1 MQTGYGR
8 LSTQWCDAYSKLK
21 AYQNLVIRTHEFIG
35 RTLKLVK
42 KPYVACS
49 FGKDSSV
56 MLDMVLKHDH
66 NILVRFASHPETRLL
81 DNYKQVIDWWR
92 ARGINYEEVYCE
104 GRLVKVKHHQR
115 NMLSAGDFDG
125 FFVGIRAEESF
136 GRRVSLRKHSPYHRL
151 PDGMVKISPL
161 AWWTTR
167 DIAAYIVTNNLPVL
181 SKYILE
187 GFDSRTTSGIPRTH
201 IHETLSSLRQR
212 DAASFNEL
220 QKLFPEVKYF
230 S

>member
-1 MQTGYGR
+1 METR
-8 LSTQWCDAYSKLK
+8 SAPTSTRWCEAYAKLK
-21 AYQNLVIRTHEFIG
+21 SYQNLVIRTHEFIG

-56 MLDMVLKHDH
+56 MLDMVLKHNP

-81 DNYKQVIDWWR
+81 DNYSQVIDWWR
-92 ARGINYEEVYCE
+92 ARGINYEEIYCE

-125 FFVGIRAEESF
+125 FFVGIRAEESV
-136 GRRVSLRKHSPYHRL
+136 GRRISLRRFTQYHRL
-151 PDGMVKISPL
+151 PDGRAKICPV

-167 DIAAYIVTNNLPVL
+167 DIITYIVTNGLPCL
-181 SKYILE
+181 NKYRDE
-187 GFDSRTTSGIPRTH
+187 GFDARTTSGIPRTH

-212 DAASFNEL
+212 DKHSFNAL
-220 QKLFPEVKYF
+220 RQLFPEVDYF
-230 S
+230 V